1 MRVFA
6 FGYDQDGY
14 DSSKMSRPFQPR
26 LGVFSDDGF
35 SRLDLVVSTAAKY
48 GLRLILPLSNWWDE
62 QGGCQWWVDQVYGR
76 NPKQPKEL
84 FFSDP
89 KVKKKMEVLIPPPST
104 STSRKQ
110 KKEEEKT
117 HHLSLS
123 LSPSLSLSLSQS
135 CLFFNP
141 KQVKDAFQDYIY
153 QVITRKNPRM
163 NGVPY
168 SEEPSIMAWELMN
181 EPQLSNDYDRK
192 AGIPPGS
199 ITSAWVWEIAAFI
212 REVDGRRHLV
222 SVGDEGWRSDIK
234 GFGGDWAWINDGT
247 KGIDAATNVYLPE
260 IDFMTL
266 HVYAPNWGFAVDK
279 YHWLLQNLMADR
291 AALAAVANK
300 PIVLEVKRKEVD
312 FFFFFSRLQGNEKK
326 RKSSLSLSLSLSLS
340 VCLRNQNQNR
350 NNNQEFGSPY
360 GYVPD
365 RDAFLSAY
373 TTVAAA
379 FGYAG
384 ALIWQ
389 VFPWSTPNYQ
399 GAAFDFDYT
408 KPGSAAVL
416 ALYDVMNA
424 KTLFE
429 KIVASGKSTGL
440 IGK

>member
-89 KVKKKMEVLIPPPST
+89 K
-104 STSRKQ
+104 
-110 KKEEEKT
+110 
-117 HHLSLS
+117 
-123 LSPSLSLSLSQS
+123 
-135 CLFFNP
+135 
-141 KQVKDAFQDYIY
+141 VKDAFQDYIY

-300 PIVLEVKRKEVD
+300 PIVLE
-312 FFFFFSRLQGNEKK
+312 
-326 RKSSLSLSLSLSLS
+326 
-340 VCLRNQNQNR
+340 
-350 NNNQEFGSPY
+350 EFGSPY